1 MVATPADC
9 GVMRPVDAFIV
20 ATSVSDENHV
30 PEPPFE
36 LNVVVLV
43 EHISCVPLNV
53 PAFGA
58 AVIVTMRV
66 AVALG
71 QASSPATV

>member
-1 MVATPADC
+1 MVASPADC

-20 ATSVSDENHV
+20 AIPVSDDDHV
-30 PEPPFE
+30 PPETV
-36 LNVVVLV
+36 LAKVVVLV
-43 EHISCVPLNV
+43 EHISNAPLNV

-58 AVIVTMRV
+58 AVIVTKRV

-71 QASSPATV
+71 QAPSPNTV